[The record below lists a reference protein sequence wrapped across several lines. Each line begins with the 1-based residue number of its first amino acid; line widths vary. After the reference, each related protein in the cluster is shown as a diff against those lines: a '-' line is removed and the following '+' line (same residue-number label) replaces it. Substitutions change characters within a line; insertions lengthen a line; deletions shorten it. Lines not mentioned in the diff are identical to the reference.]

1 MSEHAV
7 EQRQN
12 WSSDIL
18 ALLGYSVFAM
28 LFILAWML
36 VPA

>member
-7 EQRQN
+7 ERKQN

-18 ALLGYSVFAM
+18 AVLGYSIFAV
-28 LFILAWML
+28 LFILVWML

>member
-7 EQRQN
+7 EQRPN

-18 ALLGYSVFAM
+18 APLGYSIFAV

>member
-7 EQRQN
+7 EQRPN
-12 WSSDIL
+12 WFSDIL
-18 ALLGYSVFAM
+18 ALLGYSIFAV